1 MTKSERAILRLALGR
16 EARLRSDARIC
27 VRCNRVVEGQD
38 LQHCGEWTREFRSK
52 YLRRF
57 PRERPKTAPPIPE
70 SVVNREYRVGGYVRF
85 VSGGQFES
93 DRRRH

>member
-16 EARLRSDARIC
+16 KARLRSDARIC
-27 VRCNRVVEGQD
+27 LCCNRIVEGD
-38 LQHCGEWTREFRSK
+38 ELQHCGEWTREFRSK
-52 YLRRF
+52 YLKRF
-57 PRERPKTAPPIPE
+57 PRERPKTVPPVPFI
-70 SVVNREYRVGGYVRF
+70 VNREYRVGGYMRF